1 LPWSF
6 SARAGPYVWGG
17 RGEAERERK
26 RTKERSESDKS
37 RKEWEKVRTG
47 LGWDGLGTAGVSLV
61 AVGGWAKG
69 RAGGKGGNR
78 PGMNTKEV
86 DWVSQTQTMT
96 YGV

>member
-1 LPWSF
+1 M
-6 SARAGPYVWGG
+6 
-17 RGEAERERK
+17 
-26 RTKERSESDKS
+26 
-37 RKEWEKVRTG
+37 RTG